1 MGKTWARKP
10 DAVARALVRRPVTG
24 IAQTAVAVIAA
35 IPEEEIWLA
44 GLRSDQT
51 RRAYRRDVAR
61 FVETIGIRSFE
72 ELRQVT
78 HKHVIAWRRHMSEVE
93 GLQNS
98 TVRRRLSALSSL
110 FTHLIERD
118 PQIHQNPARDVHRP
132 RINRQEGSTPAF
144 SPEQARTMLDTPDP
158 ESIAGLRDR
167 AILAVGFQAGLR
179 RAEIAHLTVRD
190 FHINA
195 GFESLRVHR
204 KGGKKGSLAINPQA
218 AQRIRAYLDAAG
230 HAEEL
235 DGPLFRPLRNNG
247 KVNRA
252 MGHDVDA
259 RHMDPDAINRIVR
272 KYALRVGLSR
282 DYSAHSMRATF
293 ITTALKNGAKFED
306 VQDAAGHANPSTTRL
321 YDKRGYDPEKS
332 ASFFANY

>member
-1 MGKTWARKP
+1 MPERTP
-10 DAVARALVRRPVTG
+10 DSTTKALVKRTVGELAATT
-24 IAQTAVAVIAA
+24 IEVISA

-44 GLRSDQT
+44 GLKSEQT
-51 RRAYRRDVAR
+51 RRAYRRDVTH
-61 FVETIGIRSFE
+61 FVETLGIRSFE
-72 ELRQVT
+72 ELRKVS
-78 HKHVIAWRRHMSEVE
+78 HKHVIAWRRQMTEVE
-93 GLQNS
+93 DLQNS

-118 PQIHQNPARDVHRP
+118 PAVHQNPARDVNRP
-132 RINRQEGSTPAF
+132 NINRMEGSTPAF
-144 SPEQARTMLDTPDP
+144 SPEQAREMLDSPDP
-158 ESIAGLRDR
+158 ETVGGLRDR
-167 AILAVGFQAGLR
+167 AILSVGFQAGLR
-179 RAEIAHLTVRD
+179 RSEIAHLTVRD
-190 FHINA
+190 LHINA
-195 GFESLRVHR
+195 GFDSLRVRR

-218 AQRIRAYLDAAG
+218 AQRIRAYLESAG
-230 HAEEL
+230 HTEDL

-247 KVNRA
+247 KVNRS
-252 MGHDVDA
+252 MGPEVDA
-259 RHMDPDAINRIVR
+259 RHMNPDAIDRVVR
-272 KYALRVGLSR
+272 KYALRIGLTR

>member
-1 MGKTWARKP
+1 MPERTP
-10 DAVARALVRRPVTG
+10 DSTTTALAKRPQGDLADRPTPL
-24 IAQTAVAVIAA
+24 QVIAA

-44 GLRSDQT
+44 GLKSDQT
-51 RRAYRRDVAR
+51 RRAYRRDVAH
-61 FVETIGIRSFE
+61 FVETLSIRSFE
-72 ELRQVT
+72 ELREVT
-78 HKHVIAWRRHMSEVE
+78 HKHVIAWRRHMTGVD

-98 TVRRRLSALSSL
+98 TVRRQLSALSSL

-118 PQIHQNPARDVHRP
+118 PEVHQNPARDVDRP
-132 RINRQEGSTPAF
+132 NINRKEGSTPAF
-144 SPEQARTMLDTPDP
+144 SPEQAREMLDSPDP
-158 ESIAGLRDR
+158 ETVAGLRDR
-167 AILAVGFQAGLR
+167 AILSVGFQAGLR
-179 RAEIAHLTVRD
+179 RSEIAHLTVRD
-190 FHINA
+190 FHVNA
-195 GFESLRVHR
+195 GFDSLRVHR

-218 AQRIRAYLDAAG
+218 AQRIRAFLDAAG
-230 HAEEL
+230 HAEDL

-247 KVNRA
+247 KVNRS
-252 MGHDVDA
+252 MGPEVNA
-259 RHMDPDAINRIVR
+259 RHMDPDAIDRIVR
-272 KYALRVGLSR
+272 KYALRVGLAR